1 MSKKNED
8 VETITIALPESL
20 DSLSDAELETLR
32 QNTIEA
38 FGEVYQD
45 GNAVL
50 STEDEVLL
58 GNLRDVKL
66 ALDAEKNAR
75 KEAAAARAEKAKE
88 FAAAFGN
95 DPEEIDTEVSQADYP
110 KADEDDA
117 EEDEDEAA
125 NEAPAKP
132 AKKAAAK
139 DEAKAE
145 DKKFAPINVARMK
158 SKQTPMVVDQEGKEV
173 SPFRA
178 GIQAANL
185 RPGAMIGLDEVANEL
200 AQMSGGA
207 NANAAL
213 SAQRSGVRFS
223 QKFKFAEIEKHF
235 DPRAVVGPDNDADAA
250 IAFAV
255 DQSRLP
261 GGSLVAAGG
270 WCAPSETLYDLC
282 ELESRDGLLS
292 LPEVNVRRGGIRYTM
307 GPDWVDIFA
316 NTGFSFTEAQD
327 IAGNYSLT
335 NEIQS
340 LTQGGSGLTS
350 YTLTYSGQTT
360 ASIPAAAT
368 AAQVQAALVALSNIG
383 DNDVVVTGGGN
394 PFVFQVKFQGALA
407 GTDTATI
414 TTTPTGGTGTVTVA
428 VVQNGGQ
435 PGGPKPCAVVP
446 CPAFTDVRLSVMG
459 TCVQA
464 GFLMDNAYPELIR
477 RYVRGALTAHAHRL
491 DTAVIN
497 AIIAGSTAV
506 SPTPQP
512 GELATTAPVLSAIEL
527 QVEDIKYKRRMS
539 RGIVLEAVFPYW
551 VRGMIRADLSR
562 RLGVD
567 LLRVSDADISN
578 WFRSRGVN
586 AQFVYNFDALGASS
600 AALSWP
606 NSLRFILY
614 PAGTWVKGGTD
625 VISLS
630 MLHDSTL
637 NSYNNFTAIFAE
649 EGWSVMQMC
658 PESRIVT
665 VAVCEAGGT
674 TAGQVITC

>member
-1 MSKKNED
+1 MSKNKNED
-8 VETITIALPESL
+8 VETISIVLPESL
-20 DSLSDAELETLR
+20 STLSDAELETLR
-32 QNTIEA
+32 SDTIEA
-38 FGEVYQD
+38 FSEVYQD

-50 STEDEVLL
+50 STEDETLL
-58 GNLRDVKL
+58 GNLRDIKL
-66 ALDAEKNAR
+66 ALDAERSAR
-75 KEAAAARAEKAKE
+75 KDAAGARAAKAAE
-88 FAAAFGN
+88 FASAFAA
-95 DPEEIDTEVSQADYP
+95 DSPE
-110 KADEDDA
+110 DEDDEDS
-117 EEDEDEAA
+117 EEVEEE
-125 NEAPAKP
+125 EAPAEEAAP
-132 AKKAAAK
+132 EAVVAAAK
-139 DEAKAE
+139 Q
-145 DKKFAPINVARMK
+145 FAPINVARMK
-158 SKQTPMVVDQEGKEV
+158 AKQTPAIVDQEGKAV
-173 SPFRA
+173 TPYRA

-185 RPGAMIGLDEVANEL
+185 RPGAMIGLDEIANEL

-207 NANAAL
+207 NANAAI

-223 QKFKFAEIEKHF
+223 QKFKFAEIQKAY
-235 DPRAVVGPDNDADAA
+235 DPRAVVSENNSADDA

-292 LPEVNVRRGGIRYTM
+292 LPEINVRRGGIRYTQ

-335 NEIQS
+335 SEQS
-340 LTQGGSGLTS
+340 SLSQVGTVTS
-350 YTLTYSGQTT
+350 FTITYSGQTT
-360 ASIPAAAT
+360 SAITTPAT

-383 DNDVVVTGGGN
+383 DNDVVVTGGGS
-394 PFVFQVKFQGALA
+394 PFVYNLKFQGALA
-407 GTDTATI
+407 GQDLAAV
-414 TTTPTGGTGTVTVA
+414 TTTPTGGGSITVTT
-428 VVQNGGQ
+428 VQNGGQ

-446 CPAFTDVRLSVMG
+446 CPAFQDVRLSVKG

-477 RYVRGALTAHAHRL
+477 RYVRGALTAHAHQL
-491 DTAVIN
+491 DTLVIN
-497 AIIAGSTAV
+497 AIVAGSTAV
-506 SPTPQP
+506 SIAAFDGAT
-512 GELATTAPVLSAIEL
+512 GEAAVAAPILSAIEL
-527 QVEDIKYKRRMS
+527 QVEDVRYKRRMS
-539 RGIVLEAVFPYW
+539 RSVVLEAVFPFW
-551 VRGMIRADLSR
+551 LRGAIRADLSR

-567 LLRVSDADISN
+567 MLRVTDADIQA

-586 AQFVYNFDALGASS
+586 AQFVYNWQALGASS
-600 AALSWP
+600 AALAWP
-606 NSLRFILY
+606 ATVQFLIY

-658 PESRIVT
+658 PESRVVT
-665 VAVCEAGGT
+665 VPICPAGMTNSGRALDCT
-674 TAGQVITC
+674 P